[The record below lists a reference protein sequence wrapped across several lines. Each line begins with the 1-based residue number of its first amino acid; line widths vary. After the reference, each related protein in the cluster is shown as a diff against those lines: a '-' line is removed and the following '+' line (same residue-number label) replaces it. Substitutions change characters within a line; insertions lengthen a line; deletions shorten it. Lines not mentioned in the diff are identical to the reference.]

1 MNTLWKGIEK
11 IYNFRVKGLAKF
23 DTQNQQNAI
32 NLLLLLDEQNWA
44 GLQQQNGRTEQE
56 DHWERIDSIN
66 T

>member
-23 DTQNQQNAI
+23 GTQNQQNAI

-44 GLQQQNGRTEQE
+44 ALQQQNGQTAQE

>member
-23 DTQNQQNAI
+23 GTQNQQNAI

-44 GLQQQNGRTEQE
+44 ALQQQNGQTA
-56 DHWERIDSIN
+56 
-66 T
+66 